1 MICGIFFKKKE
12 KYSEMKVHVK
22 NWKDKTYEVIEIHEN
37 GINGQ
42 VDSKLDGLT
51 KLYLRNGLLLVE

>member
-1 MICGIFFKKKE
+1 
-12 KYSEMKVHVK
+12 MKVHVK